1 MKFSGFL
8 ANRILITIATLFLAT
23 TFIFLIIH
31 LIPGDPIDLIL
42 AEHFSEESYEAL
54 AAKLGLDRPLS
65 IQYWN
70 YLTGLLRGN
79 WGTSFRTGRDIR
91 SDLLA
96 NFPFTIHLALTSI
109 SLAMLIGIPAGII
122 SAVRRNSWVDRIA
135 MLVALIGVCMPGFWL
150 GVVLMLLFSLYLGL
164 LPSIGVGSGDLFS
177 TIRHLILPSLVLG
190 LASGALLARITRSAL
205 LDTLSDDYIRTARA
219 KGLRDSTV
227 LRKHALRN
235 ALIPVVTVIGLDL
248 GSMLAGTTIVEIVF
262 SRPGVGHMLI
272 EGILARDYP
281 QIQGTLLFY
290 LIVIIIVNTLVDLL
304 YGLIDPRIRYT

>member
-1 MKFSGFL
+1 MKFSRFI

-65 IQYWN
+65 TQYWN

-91 SDLLA
+91 NDLLA
-96 NFPFTIHLALTSI
+96 NFPFTIHLALTSM
-109 SLAMLIGIPAGII
+109 SLAMFIGIPTGII

-135 MLVALIGVCMPGFWL
+135 MLVAMIGVCMPGFWL
-150 GVVLMLLFSLYLGL
+150 GVVLMLFFSLYLGL

-177 TIRHLILPSLVLG
+177 TIKHLILPSLVLG
-190 LASGALLARITRSAL
+190 SASGALLARITRSAL

-219 KGLRDSTV
+219 KGLRGSTV

-235 ALIPVVTVIGLDL
+235 ALIPVATVIGLDL
-248 GSMLAGTTIVEIVF
+248 GSMLAGTTIVEIIF

-290 LIVIIIVNTLVDLL
+290 LIVIITVNTLVDLL

>member
-91 SDLLA
+91 NDLLA
-96 NFPFTIHLALTSI
+96 NFPFTIHLALTSM
-109 SLAMLIGIPAGII
+109 SLAMFIGIPTGII
-122 SAVRRNSWVDRIA
+122 SAVWRNSWVDRIA
-135 MLVALIGVCMPGFWL
+135 MLVALIGVCMPGFWF
-150 GVVLMLLFSLYLGL
+150 GVVLMLFFSLYLGL

-177 TIRHLILPSLVLG
+177 TIKHLILPSLVLG
-190 LASGALLARITRSAL
+190 SASGALLARITRSAL
-205 LDTLSDDYIRTARA
+205 LDILSDDYIRTARA
-219 KGLRDSTV
+219 KGLRGSTV

-235 ALIPVVTVIGLDL
+235 ALIPVATVIGLDL
-248 GSMLAGTTIVEIVF
+248 GSMLAGTTIVEIIF

-290 LIVIIIVNTLVDLL
+290 LIVIITVNTLVDLL
-304 YGLIDPRIRYT
+304 YGLIDPRIRYA

>member
-1 MKFSGFL
+1 MRFSEFF

-31 LIPGDPIDLIL
+31 LIPGDPVDLIL

-54 AAKLGLDRPLS
+54 AAKLGLDRPLG

-91 SDLLA
+91 NDLLA
-96 NFPFTIHLALTSI
+96 NFPFTVHLALTSM
-109 SLAMLIGIPAGII
+109 SLAMFIGIPAGII
-122 SAVRRNSWVDRIA
+122 SAVRRNSWIDRIA

-177 TIRHLILPSLVLG
+177 TVKHLILPSLVLG
-190 LASGALLARITRSAL
+190 SASGALLARITRSAL

-219 KGLRDSTV
+219 KGLRESSV

-235 ALIPVVTVIGLDL
+235 ALIPVATVIGLDL

-290 LIVIIIVNTLVDLL
+290 LIVIITVNTLVDLL

>member
-8 ANRILITIATLFLAT
+8 LNRILITIATLFLAT

-54 AAKLGLDRPLS
+54 AAKLGLDRPLI

-96 NFPFTIHLALTSI
+96 NFPFTVHLALTSI

-135 MLVALIGVCMPGFWL
+135 MLVSLIGVCMPGFWL

-164 LPSIGVGSGDLFS
+164 LPSIGIGSGDIFS

-219 KGLRDSTV
+219 KGLRNSTV